1 MCGPT
6 RGVTCT
12 SVTVPRGALPPQPTR
27 LEQLAELAGVD
38 PDDLRELLRDEIEE
52 AEHRLRQAVLAEA
65 IAEST
70 SVASAADGPETTR
83 GPHQQ
88 RI

>member
-1 MCGPT
+1 MIPT
-6 RGVTCT
+6 GFPP
-12 SVTVPRGALPPQPTR
+12 PREPTALER
-27 LEQLAELAGVD
+27 LAELAGVD

-70 SVASAADGPETTR
+70 SVASAADNPKTTPGPQ
-83 GPHQQ
+83 QQ
-88 RI
+88 RIQRRIRQGQPRG

>member
-65 IAEST
+65 IAESRLP
-70 SVASAADGPETTR
+70 VAETANDPVYHPSTR
-83 GPHQQ
+83 TG
-88 RI
+88 